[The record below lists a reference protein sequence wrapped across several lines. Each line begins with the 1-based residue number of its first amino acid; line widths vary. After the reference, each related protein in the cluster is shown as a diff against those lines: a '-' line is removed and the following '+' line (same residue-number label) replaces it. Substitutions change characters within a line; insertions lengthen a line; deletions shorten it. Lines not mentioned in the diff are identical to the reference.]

1 MVQVVVSLISTLGVL
16 AGVALGAIL
25 SARAQTRVWHLEAT
39 ERSIQERRRIYAEL
53 LTAARVWRATV
64 MSPDARIVDVSTF
77 SKSRHADG
85 GDAAL
90 STLRLRI
97 EVGLVAQQLETGRCA
112 RALFMAVRG
121 LAVARGETPAGQVPD
136 EVIDEC
142 RKAERAFAA
151 AASAELGS
159 GQPEW

>member
-1 MVQVVVSLISTLGVL
+1 
-16 AGVALGAIL
+16 LGAIL
-25 SARAQTRVWHLEAT
+25 SARAQTRAWHLEAA
-39 ERSIQERRRIYAEL
+39 ERSVQERRRIYAEFL
-53 LTAARVWRATV
+53 AAARVWRATV
-64 MSPDARIVDVSTF
+64 MSPDARIVEASTF

-85 GDAAL
+85 GDAAI

-97 EVGLVAQQLETGRCA
+97 EVGLIAQKPETARCA
-112 RALFMAVRG
+112 RAVFVAVRG
-121 LAVARGETPAGQVPD
+121 LVEARGVSPAGLVPD